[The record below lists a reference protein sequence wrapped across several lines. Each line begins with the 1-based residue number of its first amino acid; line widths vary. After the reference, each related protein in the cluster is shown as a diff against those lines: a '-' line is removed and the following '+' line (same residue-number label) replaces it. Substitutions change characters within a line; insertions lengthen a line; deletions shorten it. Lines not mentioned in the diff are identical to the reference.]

1 MITAQAITRIAPAA
15 AKYADELVKQMKAA
29 GIMDNVKRASMFL
42 GQVHV
47 ESGGF
52 RTVVESLNYS
62 ADAILK
68 TFGRHRISEAD
79 AKKFGRID
87 ADVRKRTGWKLADQ
101 PAHQNALANILY
113 GGEWGRK
120 NLGNTQP
127 SDGWRFR
134 GRGIKQLTG
143 RDNYRR
149 FSRAWLGD
157 ESLLENPDRVANPDG
172 AVASAIWFW
181 RANGMNEIADRGS
194 VDAVTKVVN
203 GGTLGLSD
211 RKTWT
216 QKYAATWVIR

>member
-42 GQVHV
+42 GQIHV
-47 ESGGF
+47 ETGGF
-52 RTVVESLNYS
+52 RTNVESLNYAYDS
-62 ADAILK
+62 PMMRNFIRW
-68 TFGRHRISEAD
+68 GRISDAD
-79 AKKFGRID
+79 AKKFGRT
-87 ADVRKRTGWKLADQ
+87 ADH

-113 GGEWGRK
+113 GGEFGRK

-127 SDGWRFR
+127 GDGWKFR
-134 GRGIKQLTG
+134 GRGLKQLTG

-157 ESLLENPDRVANPDG
+157 ESLLENPDRVGNPDG
-172 AVASAIWFW
+172 AVASAVWFW
-181 RANGMNEIADRGS
+181 KANGLNEVADRGS

-203 GGTLGLSD
+203 GGTVGLAD

-216 QKYAATWVIR
+216 QKYAGAWSVR

>member
-68 TFGRHRISEAD
+68 TFGRHRISEED

-87 ADVRKRTGWKLADQ
+87 AEVRKRTGWKLADQ

-127 SDGWRFR
+127 GDGWRFR

-157 ESLLENPDRVANPDG
+157 ESLLENPDRVAQPDG

-181 RANGMNEIADRGS
+181 RANGLNEIADRGS

-203 GGTLGLSD
+203 GGTIGLSD
-211 RKTWT
+211 RKAWT
-216 QKYAATWVIR
+216 QKYAAQWVVQ

>member
-42 GQVHV
+42 GQAHV

-62 ADAILK
+62 ADAIIK

-87 ADVRKRTGWKLADQ
+87 AEVRKRTGWKLADQ

-127 SDGWRFR
+127 GDGWRFR

-181 RANGMNEIADRGS
+181 RANGLNEIADRGS

-216 QKYAATWVIR
+216 QKYAAQWVIR

>member
-15 AKYADELVKQMKAA
+15 AKYSDELVKQMKAA

-42 GQVHV
+42 GQVHT

-87 ADVRKRTGWKLADQ
+87 AEVRKRTGWKLADQ

-127 SDGWRFR
+127 GDGWRFR

-181 RANGMNEIADRGS
+181 RVNGLNEIADRGS
-194 VDAVTKVVN
+194 VDSVTKVVN
-203 GGTLGLSD
+203 GGALGLSD
-211 RKTWT
+211 RKSWT
-216 QKYAATWVIR
+216 QKYAAQWVIR